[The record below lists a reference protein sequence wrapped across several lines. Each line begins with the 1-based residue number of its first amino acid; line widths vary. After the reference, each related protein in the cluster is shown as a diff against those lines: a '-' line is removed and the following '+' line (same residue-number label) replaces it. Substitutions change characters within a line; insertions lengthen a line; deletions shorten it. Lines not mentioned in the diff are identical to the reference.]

1 MFFYKFCK
9 LFLCFSNGHCAEFLE
24 VLHES
29 KSGLAG
35 TCASGL
41 VALNDLSF
49 SVHLEISD
57 FSIDFFNK
65 LFHFFLI

>member
-1 MFFYKFCK
+1 MFFFKNRK
-9 LFLCFSNGHCAEFLE
+9 LFLCLSNGHCTEFLE

-29 KSGLAG
+29 ESSL
-35 TCASGL
+35 TCTCTGGL
-41 VALNDLSF
+41 VALNELSF
-49 SVHLEISD
+49 CVHLEISD